1 MVKVSPPR
9 QVATRKDSLGHLT
22 RMSVADRLIGIAEL
36 SALYASKPAPIPEP
50 KALSE
55 ANGYRPHALKMAI
68 IAAWFMVPNSLKFH
82 NRRG

>member
-36 SALYASKPAPIPEP
+36 LVLYASKPIPTPE
-50 KALSE
+50 LTTLTE

-68 IAAWFMVPNSLKFH
+68 IAAWLTPPNSLKFH
-82 NRRG
+82 NLRG